1 MPGSRLS
8 LDEREEIAVGVAA
21 GQLLGVIARRIGRCV
36 STVSRELVRNS
47 NRDGEYRALGA
58 DRKAR
63 DRARRPK
70 RRVLDDARLCR
81 RVTRLLGEKHSPMT
95 VSRLIGGGV
104 SHETIYQ
111 EIYRRRFGD
120 PRVVL
125 CRPRR
130 SRRRRT
136 RTGRYPETLGEYR
149 SITTRDPDVSSQPG
163 HWEGDLLVG
172 HDNRT
177 AAVVITER
185 HSRICLLGAL
195 PQGRNADHVAQVVT
209 RLLETVPASMR
220 RTLTWDQGR
229 ELTRWPRI
237 ETALGIPIYFCQP
250 RSPWQKPLVEN
261 QNGLLRRWLA
271 HNQPIPRSQAT
282 LNHIAHRLNK
292 TPRRI
297 LGWQTATDTYHQLVA
312 ATTT

>member
-1 MPGSRLS
+1 MPGCRLS
-8 LDEREEIAVGVAA
+8 LSEREEIAVGLAA
-21 GQLLGVIARRIGRCV
+21 GESLGVIGRRIGRCS
-36 STVSRELVRNS
+36 STLSREVARNS
-47 NRDGEYRALGA
+47 NRDGGYRALGA
-58 DRKAR
+58 DRKTR
-63 DRARRPK
+63 ERARRPK
-70 RRVLDDARLCR
+70 RRVLDDPQLCR
-81 RVTRLLGEKHSPMT
+81 RVRKMLRGKYSPMT

-111 EIYRRRFGD
+111 EIYRKRFGD
-120 PRVVL
+120 PREVL

-136 RTGRYPETLGEYR
+136 RTGRHPETLGEYR
-149 SITTRDPDVSSQPG
+149 PIATRQVDVRSEPG

-185 HSRICLLGAL
+185 SSRICLLGAL
-195 PQGRNADHVAQVVT
+195 PEGRNADHVASVVT
-209 RLLETVPASMR
+209 RLLAGVPAPMR

-237 ETALGIPIYFCQP
+237 EADLGIPIYFCQP

-271 HNQPIPRSQAT
+271 RHLPMPRSQTT
-282 LNHIAHRLNK
+282 LNHIARRLND

-297 LGWQTATDTYHQLVA
+297 LQWQTARDTYHQLIV
-312 ATTT
+312 ATTG

>member
-1 MPGSRLS
+1 MPGCRLS
-8 LDEREEIAVGVAA
+8 FAEREEIAVGIAA
-21 GQLLGVIARRIGRCV
+21 GEPFRVIARRIGRCW
-36 STVSRELVRNS
+36 STVGREVARNS
-47 NRDGEYRALGA
+47 NRDGEYRATGA

-63 DRARRPK
+63 ERARRPK
-70 RRVLDDARLCR
+70 PRVLDDAQLHR
-81 RVTRLLGEKHSPMT
+81 RVRRMLRDRHSPMT
-95 VSRLIGGGV
+95 VSRLIGGV
-104 SHETIYQ
+104 SHETIYR
-111 EIYRRRFGD
+111 EIYRWRFGD
-120 PRVVL
+120 PRAVL

-136 RTGRYPETLGEYR
+136 RTGRYPETLGDYR
-149 SITTRDPDVSSQPG
+149 PISARETDVTTEPG

-185 HSRICLLGAL
+185 SSRICLLGAL
-195 PQGRNADHVAQVVT
+195 PEGRNADHVASVVT
-209 RLLETVPASMR
+209 RLLAAVPMAMR

-237 ETALGIPIYFCQP
+237 EAALGIPIYFCQP
-250 RSPWQKPLVEN
+250 RSPWQKPLVEH

-271 HNQPIPRSQAT
+271 RHLPIPRSQAT
-282 LNHIAHRLNK
+282 LNQIARRLNH

-297 LGWQTATDTYHQLVA
+297 LGWQTADDTYHQLIG
-312 ATTT
+312 ATTG

>member
-1 MPGSRLS
+1 MPGCRLS
-8 LDEREEIAVGVAA
+8 LSEREEIAIGVAT
-21 GQLLGVIARRIGRCV
+21 GESLGVISRRIGRCL
-36 STVSRELVRNS
+36 STVSRELARNS
-47 NRDGEYRALGA
+47 NRDGGYRALGA

-63 DRARRPK
+63 ERARRPK
-70 RRVLDDARLCR
+70 RRVLDDPRLCR
-81 RVTRLLGEKHSPMT
+81 RVARMLAEKHSPMT
-95 VSRLIGGGV
+95 VSRLMGGV

-136 RTGRYPETLGEYR
+136 RTGRYPETLGDYR
-149 SITTRDPDVSSQPG
+149 PIAARGVDVTTEAG

-185 HSRICLLGAL
+185 SSRICLLGAL
-195 PQGRNADHVAQVVT
+195 PQGRNADHVATVVT
-209 RLLETVPASMR
+209 RLLATVPPSMR

-229 ELTRWPRI
+229 ELTRWRLI
-237 ETALGIPIYFCQP
+237 EDTLGTPIYFCQP
-250 RSPWQKPLVEN
+250 RSPWQKPLVEH

-271 HNQPIPRSQAT
+271 RHQPIPRSQAT
-282 LNHIAHRLNK
+282 LDHIAQRLNH

-297 LGWQTATDTYHQLVA
+297 LHWATATETYDQLAA
-312 ATTT
+312 ATAT

>member
-1 MPGSRLS
+1 ML
-8 LDEREEIAVGVAA
+8 E
-21 GQLLGVIARRIGRCV
+21 
-36 STVSRELVRNS
+36 
-47 NRDGEYRALGA
+47 
-58 DRKAR
+58 
-63 DRARRPK
+63 
-70 RRVLDDARLCR
+70 
-81 RVTRLLGEKHSPMT
+81 EKHSPMT

-104 SHETIYQ
+104 SHETIYR
-111 EIYRRRFGD
+111 ELYRGRFGD
-120 PRVVL
+120 PRAVL

-136 RTGRYPETLGEYR
+136 RTGRYPDNLGAYKRISER
-149 SITTRDPDVSSQPG
+149 PDIGGEPG

-172 HDNRT
+172 SDNRT

-185 HSRICLLGAL
+185 ASRICLLGAL
-195 PQGRNADHVAQVVT
+195 PQGRNADHVASVVI
-209 RLLETVPASMR
+209 RLLGSVPTPIR

-237 ETALGIPIYFCQP
+237 EAAAGIPIYFCEP

-271 HNQPIPRSQAT
+271 RHLPMPRSQAT
-282 LNHIAHRLNK
+282 LNRIAHRLNH

-297 LGWQTATDTYHQLVA
+297 LRWHTATHTYHQLTA
-312 ATTT
+312 ATTS

>member
-1 MPGSRLS
+1 
-8 LDEREEIAVGVAA
+8 
-21 GQLLGVIARRIGRCV
+21 
-36 STVSRELVRNS
+36 
-47 NRDGEYRALGA
+47 
-58 DRKAR
+58 
-63 DRARRPK
+63 
-70 RRVLDDARLCR
+70 VLDDPGLRR
-81 RVTRLLGEKHSPMT
+81 RVRRMLREKHSPMT

-111 EIYRRRFGD
+111 EVYRGRFGD
-120 PRVVL
+120 PRGVL

-136 RTGRYPETLGEYR
+136 RTGRYPETLGDYKP
-149 SITTRDPDVSSQPG
+149 ITARQGDPSSEPG
-163 HWEGDLLVG
+163 HWEGDLLIG

-185 HSRICLLGAL
+185 RSRICLLGAL
-195 PQGRNADHVAQVVT
+195 PQGRNADHVATVVT
-209 RLLETVPASMR
+209 RLLGAVPAPMR

-237 ETALGIPIYFCQP
+237 EAAIGTPVYFCEP

-271 HNQPIPRSQAT
+271 RHLPIPRSQAT
-282 LNHIAHRLNK
+282 LDRIARRLNH
-292 TPRRI
+292 TPRRT
-297 LGWQTATDTYHQLVA
+297 LGWQTATETYAQLIA
-312 ATTT
+312 ATTG

>member
-1 MPGSRLS
+1 MPGCRLS
-8 LDEREEIAVGVAA
+8 FGEREEIAVGVAA
-21 GQLLGVIARRIGRCV
+21 GEPLGVIARRIGRCS
-36 STVSRELVRNS
+36 STVSRELARNS
-47 NRDGEYRALGA
+47 NRRGEYRASGA

-63 DRARRPK
+63 ERARRPK
-70 RRVLDDARLCR
+70 RRRLDDPGLRR
-81 RVTRLLGEKHSPMT
+81 RVHQMLREKHSPMT
-95 VSRLIGGGV
+95 VSRLLEGAP
-104 SHETIYQ
+104 SHETIYR
-111 EIYRRRFGD
+111 EVYRRRFGD

-136 RTGRYPETLGEYR
+136 RTGRYPDTLGAYKGIGER
-149 SITTRDPDVSSQPG
+149 ADIGGEPG

-172 HDNRT
+172 SDNRT

-185 HSRICLLGAL
+185 ASRICLLGAL
-195 PQGRNADHVAQVVT
+195 PQGRNADHVAVVVT
-209 RLLETVPASMR
+209 RLLGGVPASMR
-220 RTLTWDQGR
+220 RSLTWDQGR

-237 ETALGIPIYFCQP
+237 EAALGIPVYFCEP

-271 HNQPIPRSQAT
+271 RNLPMPRSQAT
-282 LNHIAHRLNK
+282 LSRIARRLNN

-297 LGWQTATDTYHQLVA
+297 LEWATATHAYDQLLA
-312 ATTT
+312 ATTS